1 MALEPES
8 RSMIEH
14 QARIREL
21 LKTKPQGAHISEIA
35 GMLNLSHDYTQQI
48 MRADGGIRNIGVS
61 VLSRWYLPEH
71 ESTAKAYQAQ
81 RATERRKRHNA
92 AKAKRRRE
100 ITAAKRAGLPP
111 PEPKRKVRV
120 QKRPAASVWEFAS
133 MGAE

>member
-1 MALEPES
+1 
-8 RSMIEH
+8 MIEH

-21 LKTKPQGAHISEIA
+21 LKNKPQGAHISEIA
-35 GMLNLSHDYTQQI
+35 GMLGISYKWAQDVL
-48 MRADGGIRNIGVS
+48 RADYQVRQVGSS

-71 ESTAKAYQAQ
+71 EVTVMEYQAQ
-81 RATERRKRHNA
+81 RADERRKRHNA
-92 AKAKRRRE
+92 AKSKKLRE